1 MCRKEGNI
9 MDERFEIV
17 RRFVGSKGL
26 GKKNLSF
33 EVCQLGKF
41 FHQVEVR
48 KF

>member
-26 GKKNLSF
+26 GKKTSVSKCASSENSF
-33 EVCQLGKF
+33 IKS
-41 FHQVEVR
+41 
-48 KF
+48 K